1 MGCRLLHAKL
11 PTPDLPL
18 LLQDHIEALKTK
30 LLAADARLN
39 ELESSNHDLQSR
51 NQVMDSWLHLFQ
63 HMGALTKASSGSY
76 GQLHPPTAH
85 CSSVSSLRRFEWSTG
100 LTSMDAGLA

>member
-39 ELESSNHDLQSR
+39 ELESSNHDLQSQ

-63 HMGALTKASSGSY
+63 HLGALTKALRRA
-76 GQLHPPTAH
+76 QAHMVDCTLPQRTAH
-85 CSSVSSLRRFEWSTG
+85 QSAV
-100 LTSMDAGLA
+100 